1 MILGIILIVL
11 AVLILGVLIFA
22 GWLIGLYNTL
32 VVAVQDIR
40 NMMGNI
46 KTEYQRR
53 ADLFMNLVESVK
65 GSARFE
71 RDTLTQVIAARGG
84 NLGKTPAE
92 TMSKLKGLDGALS
105 KLMLVFERYPKLKA
119 TENYEKLMEEIRI
132 TEDRINVART
142 DYNAIVRDYN
152 IMIKS
157 FPQNYFV
164 RMFGFMEE
172 IYFENEPES
181 NKAPKIDMKL

>member
-71 RDTLTQVIAARGG
+71 KDTLTQVIAARGG
-84 NLGKTPAE
+84 NLGKTPQE
-92 TMSKLKGLDGALS
+92 TISKLKGLDSALS
-105 KLMLVFERYPKLKA
+105 KLMVVFERYPKLKA

>member
-1 MILGIILIVL
+1 MIIEIILIF
-11 AVLILGVLIFA
+11 LGVVLLGTLIFA

-65 GSARFE
+65 GSTRFE
-71 RDTLTQVIAARGG
+71 KDTLTQVIAARGG

-92 TMSKLKGLDGALS
+92 TMSKLKGLEGALS
-105 KLMLVFERYPKLKA
+105 KLMVVFERYPELKA
-119 TENYEKLMEEIRI
+119 TKNYEKLMEEIRI
-132 TEDRINVART
+132 TEDRINIART

-152 IMIKS
+152 IMTKS
-157 FPQNYFV
+157 FPQNYFA
-164 RMFGFMEE
+164 RIFKFGEE
-172 IYFENEPES
+172 LYFENEPES
-181 NKAPKIDMKL
+181 TKAPKIDMSL